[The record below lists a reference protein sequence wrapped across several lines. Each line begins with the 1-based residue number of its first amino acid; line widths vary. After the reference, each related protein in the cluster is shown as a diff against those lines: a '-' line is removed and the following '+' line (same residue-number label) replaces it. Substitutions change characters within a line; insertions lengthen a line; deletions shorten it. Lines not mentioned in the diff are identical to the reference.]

1 MEEVGVWDITV
12 EVFRFYLQFYFQ
24 VLSAMNTVFIIH
36 IPYYLDIKPTS
47 TISPPPF
54 LGSKSYIGLFNRS
67 M

>member
-12 EVFRFYLQFYFQ
+12 EVFRFYLQF
-24 VLSAMNTVFIIH
+24 AMNTVCIIH

-54 LGSKSYIGLFNRS
+54 LGSKFYIGLFNRS